1 MKQPKKRWAWTT
13 RQRNR
18 ISYFHDN
25 WRYNSP
31 SAEFIRL
38 QWETHRAQTRQALH
52 RVLRGAEESNV
63 PFPYQHRH
71 DGLWQWF

>member
-1 MKQPKKRWAWTT
+1 MKQPKKRWAWTA

-31 SAEFIRL
+31 SGEFIRL
-38 QWETHRAQTRQALH
+38 KWKTHRSQTRAGLH
-52 RVLRGAEESNV
+52 QILRAADEAATH
-63 PFPYQHRH
+63 FPYQHRH
-71 DGLWQWF
+71 SGWWKWS